1 MATPDISKWE
11 SSAEIFSGTHTLP
24 QIRAIN
30 TLLKNSIDE
39 KASRLRTQVGSSYR
53 ELLGTADA
61 IVRMRQ
67 DNKDV
72 QHLLAAMGS
81 QCGRAV
87 VTDKADNFKKF
98 SSQQEKTQASTAARS
113 RLLDNCTLSV
123 DRVLRGSAGMADG
136 ATVGDRLILAAKLLI
151 LGRLLVGSLQE
162 DAQTTREKKTVDGA
176 KKLLENLRWRLR
188 RGIDKVLEKPSEDED
203 RDNILKALCARSIAS
218 SSGAKDALRYLLDVR
233 GKSLKAA
240 FEHEDSERAKTQD
253 SAVHA
258 LKLYIRTILDVQALL
273 PNTLPQALS
282 RLKQTRLLADPTLK
296 SLDCLRLDL
305 YEKWCSEEIRFHTP
319 FVRHDDLDG
328 KMAKDALSKWAEG
341 GSQECIAGLKAT
353 TEATVDFKA
362 MVELRSAILELWI
375 RNGAKAKGFDPQ
387 DMQDDI
393 RETINA
399 RLLSMLESKALKLRL
414 VGSEISATLESW
426 IAGTTDKHNHLW
438 DNNGY
443 EESLDQGA
451 APFLQDVIARLY
463 GRNNA
468 VSKAVHSY
476 LAWFNGTDEVR
487 SVVADLKTQRWDN
500 DYDEVEDEDTIASR
514 QQVLSKDDPAL
525 LENKLDGALDQAYK
539 SLEAQLQELWQLHSD
554 EKNTECIAT
563 YLVRVIRDL
572 RTKLPERTAVSKFG
586 LSIVPLLHEKI
597 AADVIAAGTRHFV
610 STGLKNRIVE
620 CRPLWDGEPAL
631 PNQPSPDVF
640 NMLHQ
645 MSLKMSDLGVDLWTP
660 AAKKTLK
667 ERLASALAT
676 AWMGELSSLAEDKGS
691 DPVETDKNTEE
702 SGREKK
708 ETEADAEESPKEQME
723 STNADTEVNVAELCT
738 QWLFDV
744 SLLQQLLD
752 AEDAFRPLA
761 DAAYSQSVLND
772 DAQRKRIVK
781 SANAYWQR
789 ISMLFGLF
797 E

>member
-1 MATPDISKWE
+1 MATPDISQWE

-39 KASRLRTQVGSSYR
+39 KASRLRTQVGGSYR

-81 QCGRAV
+81 QCGRAI

-98 SSQQEKTQASTAARS
+98 AGQQEKTQASTAART

-123 DRVLRGSAGMADG
+123 DRVLRGSTGIADG
-136 ATVGDRLILAAKLLI
+136 ATVGDCLILAAKLLI

-176 KKLLENLRWRLR
+176 KKTLESLRWRLR

-240 FEHEDSERAKTQD
+240 FEHEDSERAKTQE
-253 SAVHA
+253 SAIHA
-258 LKLYIRTILDVQALL
+258 LKLYVRTILDVQALL
-273 PNTLPQALS
+273 PNTLPLALS
-282 RLKQTRLLADPTLK
+282 KLKQTRLLADPTLK
-296 SLDCLRLDL
+296 NLDCLRLDL

-341 GSQECIAGLKAT
+341 GSQEFIAGLKAT
-353 TEATVDFKA
+353 AEAVTDFKS
-362 MVELRSAILELWI
+362 MVELRSTILELWV

-393 RETINA
+393 RETING

-426 IAGTTDKHNHLW
+426 IAGTTDKQSHLW

-451 APFLQDVIARLY
+451 APFLQDVISRLY

-468 VSKAVHSY
+468 VSKAFRSY
-476 LAWFNGTDEVR
+476 LAWFNSVDEVR
-487 SVVADLKTQRWDN
+487 SVAADLRKERWDN
-500 DYDEVEDEDTIASR
+500 DYDEVEDEDTIAAR

-525 LENKLDGALDQAYK
+525 LEKKLDSALDQAYK
-539 SLEAQLQELWQLHSD
+539 SLEAQLQELWQLHST
-554 EKNTECIAT
+554 EKSAESIAT

-572 RTKLPERTAVSKFG
+572 RTKLPERSAVSTFG
-586 LSIVPLLHEKI
+586 VGIVPLLHKRI
-597 AADVIAAGTRHFV
+597 VTDVISVGTKDFV
-610 STGLKNRIVE
+610 STGLKNRTVE

-645 MSLKMSDLGVDLWTP
+645 TSLKMSELGVDLWTP
-660 AAKKTLK
+660 AAKKVLK
-667 ERLASALAT
+667 ERLASTLT
-676 AWMGELSSLAEDKGS
+676 AAWNEELSALAEDKGS
-691 DPVETDKNTEE
+691 NQTDTTEPVESEDDEEGEDRIEKSQKEPTEAANTELP
-702 SGREKK
+702 
-708 ETEADAEESPKEQME
+708 A
-723 STNADTEVNVAELCT
+723 NVADICT

-744 SLLQQLLD
+744 ALLQHTLG
-752 AEDAFRPLA
+752 AEDTFRPLA
-761 DAAYSQSVLND
+761 DAVYKQSALAD
-772 DAQRKRIVK
+772 DAHRKRIIK
-781 SANAYWQR
+781 SASAYCQR